1 MSERRQYTI
10 RTNSV
15 REQVYAILRSEIVNI
30 ELKPG
35 TVISTQE
42 TAERL
47 NVSRTPV
54 REAFIMLNTESLL
67 DLTPQKA
74 TVVSKIDYNRV
85 KQEWFIREALEVQNM
100 RAFALLVTEENIAE
114 MEANLWEQKLCAEQN
129 DYIKMMRLDNRFH
142 SLEFVDTRQSLAGEL
157 LSQKNGHYDRLRLLT
172 SQTEGRIKGIVG
184 EHEAMLQAIKK
195 RDAGLAVTLLKQHI
209 SKVENYQM
217 MACKRWPEYFV

>member
-142 SLEFVDTRQSLAGEL
+142 SLEFVDTQQSLAGEL

-195 RDAGLAVTLLKQHI
+195 RDAELAVTLLKQHI
-209 SKVENYQM
+209 SKVENYSM
-217 MACKRWPEYFV
+217 AACKRWPEYFV

>member
-100 RAFALLVTEENIAE
+100 RAFAVLVTEETIAE
-114 MEANLWEQKLCAEQN
+114 MEANLREQKICAEQN
-129 DYIKMMRLDNRFH
+129 DYIKMMLLDNRFH
-142 SLEFVDTRQSLAGEL
+142 GLEFADTKQSLAGEL
-157 LSQKNGHYDRLRLLT
+157 ISQKNGHYDRLRLLT
-172 SQTEGRIKGIVG
+172 SQTEDRIKGIVR
-184 EHEAMLQAIKK
+184 EHEAMLQAFKK
-195 RDAGLAVTLLKQHI
+195 HDPELAVTLLKQHI

-217 MACKRWPEYFV
+217 TACKRWPEYFV